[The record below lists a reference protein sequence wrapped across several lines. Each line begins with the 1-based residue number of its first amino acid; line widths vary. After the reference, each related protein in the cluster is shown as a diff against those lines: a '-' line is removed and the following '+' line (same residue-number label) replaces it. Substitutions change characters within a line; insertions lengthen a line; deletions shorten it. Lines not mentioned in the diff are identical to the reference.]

1 MAVAPLGLCLS
12 FGGEVEEEGQKVN
25 IMSQLNLLFVTR
37 KQTLDSLEGPLTGF
51 TGHPLHMS
59 TWDTEVVLAGSL
71 LPLVVQGLL

>member
-1 MAVAPLGLCLS
+1 
-12 FGGEVEEEGQKVN
+12 
-25 IMSQLNLLFVTR
+25 MSQLNLLLVSR

-71 LPLVVQGLL
+71 LPLVVRDLL